1 MIGRTRSVSGVSRS
15 AWHLPVHVADLKPC
29 ARSGAS
35 TPRVRTCASR
45 CRRRPR
51 PPRTRTEYHP
61 VGLSASVRGAA
72 FASGRG
78 GHPRR
83 GVETT
88 QKPAPE
94 FSTTSP
100 CEGKGGGVPVGL
112 HRGSHE
118 RVVAREH
125 ERPAIPAFQRRE
137 VAGGQNAMPAP
148 RLKLSWEIRRISARI
163 EMGDPAG
170 HHSTPPKMPMGLS
183 SSALV
188 LSP

>member
-1 MIGRTRSVSGVSRS
+1 MHYITASVRVQLEGYIIHARSVSGQLLGSRS
-15 AWHLPVHVADLKPC
+15 AWHLPVRVADLKPC

-35 TPRVRTCASR
+35 TPRARTCASR

-88 QKPAPE
+88 QEPAPG

-112 HRGSHE
+112 HCGSHQ
-118 RVVAREH
+118 RVAACEH
-125 ERPAIPAFQRRE
+125 ERPSIAAFDIEADRLAAAASRNG
-137 VAGGQNAMPAP
+137 AFRTPCPP
-148 RLKLSWEIRRISARI
+148 R
-163 EMGDPAG
+163 G
-170 HHSTPPKMPMGLS
+170 
-183 SSALV
+183 
-188 LSP
+188 